1 MKKIFIHA
9 GPGKTGT
16 STIQHWLSRNV
27 DLLAENGI
35 HYPYHDVDS
44 NGVSPGNYD
53 AVLSQDENDKWI
65 VDADKTN
72 SLIDR

>member
-27 DLLAENGI
+27 DFLAETASGNLYDI
-35 HYPYHDVDS
+35 CPSPY
-44 NGVSPGNYD
+44 
-53 AVLSQDENDKWI
+53 LI
-65 VDADKTN
+65 ADRAPLLTGAF
-72 SLIDR
+72 